1 MKSKSLLSL
10 CLTILSYTFCFSQS
24 SNKIPKYEV
33 KAQNFPEQLTL
44 KSTMDVESIDIDND
58 GDYDLILAVEFF
70 PNRVFINDNG
80 IFKEKHSLPQLKEYI
95 GPAKGE
101 DSEDIAFADFDRD
114 GDIDLFFV
122 SEDTQNHELLINNG
136 DGSFSLHKNQ
146 IPKSGN
152 ANAVLIYDFN
162 NDNYPDILIGIKGK
176 NEVYINIKGQYF
188 KNETEKFWVNNADD
202 TQDLILADIDGDGD
216 KDIIEAI
223 ERGGNNLY
231 INKKGTFIEESIK
244 RLPNM
249 SQIETRKVISSDI
262 DNDGDIDLFYCNV
275 GWKEGL
281 NPQNILLINNGK
293 GYFTDITN
301 KALPKDTATTLD
313 AIFIDLNNDKLLD
326 LITTGMADKNNNG
339 FHVFINKTSSNKI
352 KFERDSTIFP
362 KLKFNIGISIISKD
376 FNNNG
381 KNGVYIGNFREKD
394 LFLLKK

>member
-1 MKSKSLLSL
+1 MKSISTLYLI
-10 CLTILSYTFCFSQS
+10 ILSYTFCFSQAL
-24 SNKIPKYEV
+24 NKVPKYEIQTQV
-33 KAQNFPEQLTL
+33 FPEHLTSR
-44 KSTMDVESIDIDND
+44 STMDVESIDIDND
-58 GDYDLILAVEFF
+58 GDYDLILAFEFF

-80 IFKEKHSLPQLKEYI
+80 IFKEKHTLPQLKEYN

-146 IPKSGN
+146 IPKTGN

-162 NDNYPDILIGIKGK
+162 NDNYPDILIGIKGR
-176 NEVYINIKGQYF
+176 NEVYMNIKGDHF
-188 KNETEKFWVNNADD
+188 KNETEKFWVNNTDD

-231 INKKGTFIEESIK
+231 INKKGKFIEESLK

-249 SQIETRKVISSDI
+249 SQIETRKVISGDI
-262 DNDGDIDLFYCNV
+262 DNDGDIDLFFCNV
-275 GWKEGL
+275 GWKEGVD
-281 NPQNILLINNGK
+281 PQNKLFINNGK
-293 GYFTDITN
+293 GYFTDMTDN
-301 KALPKDTATTLD
+301 AFPNDSATTLD
-313 AIFIDLNNDKLLD
+313 AIFIDINNDMLLD
-326 LITTGMADKNNNG
+326 IITTGMADENNKG
-339 FHVFINKTSSNKI
+339 FHVYINKTSLNNV
-352 KFERDSTIFP
+352 KFELDSTIFP
-362 KLKFNIGISIISKD
+362 ELKFNIGISIISKD

-381 KNGVYIGNFREKD
+381 KNGIYIGNFREKD